1 MSKSCAP
8 PLPPHSSPPQSRG
21 KTPAA
26 DRVTSGM
33 LMACNRE
40 LAWTMSRFAPECP
53 LHWWDGDVG
62 CRRQYS
68 RSR

>member
-1 MSKSCAP
+1 MSK
-8 PLPPHSSPPQSRG
+8 
-21 KTPAA
+21 
-26 DRVTSGM
+26 
-33 LMACNRE
+33 

-62 CRRQYS
+62 CRRQLI